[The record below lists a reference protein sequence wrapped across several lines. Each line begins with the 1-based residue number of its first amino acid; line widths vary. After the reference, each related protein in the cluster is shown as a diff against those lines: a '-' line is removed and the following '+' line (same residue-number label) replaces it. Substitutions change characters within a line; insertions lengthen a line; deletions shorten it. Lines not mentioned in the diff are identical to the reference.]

1 MHGFSKRTTIGGG
14 IRYSI
19 ELSLKQLQELGALA
33 SPLYTRLSSSD
44 IHPSIGAAGSSTR
57 RTQANKT
64 RAGAPSQNKRARLT
78 QEDARLV
85 VLKKTKR
92 LSCGEIEGA
101 FLVRTRTTL
110 QVHYSTKLRDQS
122 IVL

>member
-19 ELSLKQLQELGALA
+19 EFRLKQLQELGALA

-44 IHPSIGAAGSSTR
+44 IHPSIGAASSSTCW
-57 RTQANKT
+57 TQANKT
-64 RAGAPSQNKRARLT
+64 RAGAPSQKKRARFM

-85 VLKKTKR
+85 VLKETKR
-92 LSCGEIEGA
+92 WSCGEIEGA

-110 QVHYSTKLRDQS
+110 QVHYSIKLRDQS
-122 IVL
+122 TPL